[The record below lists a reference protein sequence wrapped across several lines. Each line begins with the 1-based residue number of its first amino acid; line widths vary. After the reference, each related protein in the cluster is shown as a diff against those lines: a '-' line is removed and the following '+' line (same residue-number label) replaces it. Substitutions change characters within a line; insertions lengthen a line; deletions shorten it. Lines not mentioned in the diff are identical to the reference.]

1 MEQTL
6 RAEARLSLRER
17 IRSELSEIHD
27 PGDPEASSEADRE
40 SGVDSSTEMSEADSV
55 AVFAHWNGH
64 YRHCRTATGFSVEP
78 FAAGD
83 REDDQGD
90 RGTADKTRHARSRV
104 SAEE

>member
-1 MEQTL
+1 MEQTP

-64 YRHCRTATGFSVEP
+64 YRHCRTATDFSVEP